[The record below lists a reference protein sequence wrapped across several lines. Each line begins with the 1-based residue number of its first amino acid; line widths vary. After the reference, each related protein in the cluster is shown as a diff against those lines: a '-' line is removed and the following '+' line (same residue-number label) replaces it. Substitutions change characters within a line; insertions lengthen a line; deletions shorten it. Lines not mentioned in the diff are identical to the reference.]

1 MIYGYCRI
9 STQKQ
14 NIERQERNILA
25 EYPDAKIIKEAYTG
39 KTISR
44 PLFDKLLSKVKEGDT
59 IVFDSVS
66 RMSRNA
72 EEGMELYE
80 KLYNEG
86 VNLVFL
92 KEHHIDTDTYRNAIS
107 KSIELTGDKKI
118 DCLLKGV
125 NNFLLELR
133 KEQIRLTLEQAQKE
147 VDDLRQRTKEGIETA
162 HINGKE
168 SGRKNGTTIE
178 TEKAK
183 ICKRIIAK
191 HSIAFGGNLRD
202 EELMVLCNNISRNS
216 FYKYKKQVAEVIAKE
231 GKYDR

>member
-25 EYPDAKIIKEAYTG
+25 EYPDAKIVKEAYTG

-44 PLFDKLLSKVKEGDT
+44 PLFDKMLTKLKEGDT
-59 IVFDSVS
+59 VVFDSVS
-66 RMSRNA
+66 RFSRNA
-72 EEGMELYE
+72 DEGMELYE
-80 KLYNEG
+80 RLYNAG
-86 VNLVFL
+86 INLVFL
-92 KEHHIDTDTYRNAIS
+92 KEHHIDTDTYKNAINNS
-107 KSIELTGDKKI
+107 FQMTGDEVADAI
-118 DCLLKGV
+118 IEGV
-125 NNFLLELR
+125 NKAFKVLR
-133 KEQIRLTLEQAQKE
+133 KKQIRIAFEQAQKE

-168 SGRKNGTTIE
+168 SGRKPGTTIE

-183 ICKRIIAK
+183 ISKRIIAK
-191 HSIAFGGNLRD
+191 YSTSFGGNLHD
-202 EELMVLCNNISRNS
+202 SELMILCNNISRNS
-216 FYKYKKQVAEVIAKE
+216 YYKYKKQVAEVIAKE

>member
-25 EYPDAKIIKEAYTG
+25 EYPNAKIIKEAYTG

-44 PLFDKLLSKVKEGDT
+44 PLFDKLLTKLKEGDT
-59 IVFDSVS
+59 VVFDSVS
-66 RMSRNA
+66 RFSRNA
-72 EEGMELYE
+72 DEGMELYE
-80 KLYNEG
+80 RLYNAG
-86 VNLVFL
+86 INLVFL
-92 KEHHIDTDTYRNAIS
+92 KEHHIDTDTYRS
-107 KSIELTGDKKI
+107 TLQESVPMTGDDVDFI
-118 DCLLKGV
+118 LEGV
-125 NNFLLELR
+125 NKYLASLR
-133 KEQIRLTLEQAQKE
+133 KKQIRITFEQAQKE

-168 SGRKNGTTIE
+168 SGRKPGTTIE

-183 ICKRIIAK
+183 ISKRIIAK
-191 HSIAFGGNLRD
+191 YSTSFGGNLHD
-202 EELMVLCNNISRNS
+202 SELMILCNNISRNS

>member
-14 NIERQERNILA
+14 NIERQERNILS

-44 PLFDKLLSKVKEGDT
+44 PMFDKLLSKLRPGDT
-59 IVFDSVS
+59 VVFDSVS

-72 EEGMELYE
+72 DEGMELYE

-86 VNLVFL
+86 INLVFL
-92 KEHHIDTDTYRNAIS
+92 KEHHIDTDTYRTALS
-107 KSIELTGDKKI
+107 DSVKLTGDDVDYI
-118 DCLLKGV
+118 LEGV
-125 NNFLLELR
+125 NKYLVALR
-133 KEQIRLTLEQAQKE
+133 KKQIRITFEQAQKE

-168 SGRKNGTTIE
+168 SGRKSGSKIE

-183 ICKRIIAK
+183 ISKRIIAK

-202 EELMVLCNNISRNS
+202 EELMVLCNNISRNT
-216 FYKYKKQVAEVIAKE
+216 FYKYKKQVADVIATE

>member
-25 EYPDAKIIKEAYTG
+25 EYPNAKIIKEAYTG

-44 PLFDKLLSKVKEGDT
+44 PLFDKMLTKLKEGDT
-59 IVFDSVS
+59 VVFDSVS
-66 RMSRNA
+66 RFSRNA
-72 EEGMELYE
+72 DEGMELYE
-80 KLYNEG
+80 RLYNAG
-86 VNLVFL
+86 INLVFL
-92 KEHHIDTDTYRNAIS
+92 KEHHIDTDTYRS
-107 KSIELTGDKKI
+107 TLQESVPMTGDDVDYI
-118 DCLLKGV
+118 LEGV
-125 NNFLLELR
+125 NKYLASLR
-133 KEQIRLTLEQAQKE
+133 KKQIRITFEQAQKE

-168 SGRKNGTTIE
+168 SGRKPGTTIE

-183 ICKRIIAK
+183 ISKRIIAK
-191 HSIAFGGNLRD
+191 YSTSFGGNLHD
-202 EELMVLCNNISRNS
+202 SELMILCNNISRNS
-216 FYKYKKQVAEVIAKE
+216 YYKYKKQVAEVIAKE

>member
-25 EYPDAKIIKEAYTG
+25 EYPDAKIVKEAYTG

-44 PLFDKLLSKVKEGDT
+44 PLFDKMLTKLKEGDT
-59 IVFDSVS
+59 VVFDSVS
-66 RMSRNA
+66 RFSRNA
-72 EEGMELYE
+72 DEGMELYE
-80 KLYNEG
+80 RLYNAG
-86 VNLVFL
+86 INLVFL
-92 KEHHIDTDTYRNAIS
+92 KEHHIDTDTYRS
-107 KSIELTGDKKI
+107 TLKESVPMTGDDVDYI
-118 DCLLKGV
+118 LEGV
-125 NNFLLELR
+125 NKYLASLR
-133 KEQIRLTLEQAQKE
+133 KKQIRITFEQAQKE

-168 SGRKNGTTIE
+168 SGRKPGTTIE

-183 ICKRIIAK
+183 ISKRIIAK
-191 HSIAFGGNLRD
+191 HSISFGGKLKD
-202 EELMVLCNNISRNS
+202 DELMILCNNISRNS